1 MADGDV
7 FDLVFICT
15 ANQFRS
21 AVAEGFVAALVDD
34 LPVRVGSVGIRAEEG
49 IAPVAGA
56 IAEAGELGVDIAGH
70 LSRPLRPALVERAD
84 LVLGFEAI
92 HVADAVIEN
101 GAPRGRTFTA
111 LEFAD
116 LAERVEPPILLDPV
130 ERARRV
136 VAFADAARRTAAPD
150 RAFDFPDPLA
160 GPERDYPIVVEQIR
174 DLSER
179 IVNALF

>member
-1 MADGDV
+1 MADDDV
-7 FDLVFICT
+7 FELVFICT

-21 AVAEGFVAALVDD
+21 AVAEGFVATLVDD

-49 IAPVAGA
+49 LPPVAGA

-70 LSRPLRPALVERAD
+70 LSRQLSPALVEQAD
-84 LVLGFEAI
+84 LVLGFESI

-101 GAPRGRTFTA
+101 GAPRDRTFTA

-116 LAERVEPPILLDPV
+116 LAERVEPPVLFDPV

-136 VAFADAARRTAAPD
+136 VAFAAAGRRGAGLDPAH
-150 RAFDFPDPLA
+150 DFPDPMA

-174 DLSER
+174 VLSER

>member
-1 MADGDV
+1 MADDDV

-34 LPVRVGSVGIRAEEG
+34 LPVRVGSVGIRAEKG
-49 IAPVAGA
+49 LRPIDGA
-56 IAEAGELGVDIAGH
+56 IAEAEKLGVDIAAH
-70 LSRPLRPALVERAD
+70 LSRPLSPTLVERAD

-101 GAPRGRTFTA
+101 RAPRERTFTA
-111 LEFAD
+111 LEFAE
-116 LAERVEPPILLDPV
+116 LAERVEPPVLFDPV

-136 VAFADAARRTAAPD
+136 VAFADAARRGGGPD

-174 DLSER
+174 DVSER

>member
-49 IAPVAGA
+49 LPPVAGA
-56 IAEAGELGVDIAGH
+56 VAEAGELGVDISGH
-70 LSRPLRPALVERAD
+70 LSRPLSPALVEHAD

-92 HVADAVIEN
+92 HVADAVIEK
-101 GAPRGRTFTA
+101 GAPRERTFTA
-111 LEFAD
+111 LEFAE
-116 LAERVEPPILLDPV
+116 LAERVEPPVLFDPV

-136 VAFADAARRTAAPD
+136 VAFADAARRRVPD
-150 RAFDFPDPLA
+150 RAHDFPDPLA
-160 GPERDYPIVVEQIR
+160 GPERDYPVVVEQIR